1 MHWCVRGAG
10 GMRGIVKLYNIKFM
24 LPCWIKHLET
34 FISHFVVGDGGG
46 GVDITYQCMFLVPT
60 PIFLP
65 VRITRRQMGDGV
77 CGCVGAW
84 VQGWVCMGEWVQSV

>member
-1 MHWCVRGAG
+1 M
-10 GMRGIVKLYNIKFM
+10 KLYNIKFM
-24 LPCWIKHLET
+24 LPCWIEHIET

-65 VRITRRQMGDGV
+65 VRSTRRQMSGMWV
-77 CGCVGAW
+77 HGCVGAW
-84 VQGWVCMGEWVQSV
+84 VRGCMGAGLGVYG